1 MSLNRKQELLD
12 RILKNTKEAF
22 RLFREMQET
31 TKNDVVI
38 KHIALIK
45 ENTEYLKEIQA
56 INKKEKEALQQ
67 LFFD

>member
-31 TKNDVVI
+31 NKNEVI
-38 KHIALIK
+38 QEHIALIK